1 MGGECRTELLTGLTG
16 SQGHFGTP
24 SSSPLSWVAGS
35 PESQLLGH
43 PLLLPGTA
51 PPSPPSA
58 HPACSCHQWMQ
69 PDGAGFPESGEF
81 DCFIFPSATS
91 QHSVFSPRSGAQ
103 QPGQR
108 ETSLLLPLV
117 LFYHPFSD
125 GCSVFSPVLSWVP
138 SLTRGRQT
146 DWTTGQ
152 ERGSEDQLCFFK
164 CEERDLARVFP
175 KPAIWST
182 PYCLATNTTSS
193 WNLSKAPA

>member
-16 SQGHFGTP
+16 SQGHCRTP

-35 PESQLLGH
+35 PESQLLGR

-58 HPACSCHQWMQ
+58 HPACSCRQWMQ

-81 DCFIFPSATS
+81 DCFIFPSAPS

-108 ETSLLLPLV
+108 ETYPLLPL
-117 LFYHPFSD
+117 LLSYHPFSD

-138 SLTRGRQT
+138 SHTRGRQT
-146 DWTTGQ
+146 G
-152 ERGSEDQLCFFK
+152 
-164 CEERDLARVFP
+164 
-175 KPAIWST
+175 
-182 PYCLATNTTSS
+182 
-193 WNLSKAPA
+193 